1 MSYQP
6 QHFAPGEAPATKP
19 GGIIMVYGH
28 PGVGK
33 TQFCVNTWDVA
44 DTLFFANFDRDAS
57 HILKKYQGKGGVYYD
72 QFTALTQPQAKKV
85 LEALE
90 GMANAAI
97 STGKSVFVLDNAA
110 AAADIAVLALYD
122 PKGYG
127 AMSYG
132 GVNTW
137 WRDFLLPLEKAGI
150 WCLLT
155 GPSKEVWEDL
165 KSTGFYASDGWKH
178 LDYHVM
184 GEIWL
189 TNNRPPGGR
198 NNPKSSGT
206 AGDMELPADAQ
217 YKDDRLISGYPKLE
231 YKGQIMLAKKRPAV
245 QGMIMKNPTL
255 KGILKAMK
263 EVE

>member
-44 DTLFFANFDRDAS
+44 DTLFCANFDRDSS
-57 HILKKYQGKGGVYYD
+57 HLIKKYQGKGGVYYD

-85 LEALE
+85 LESLE
-90 GMANAAI
+90 GMRNAAI
-97 STGKSVFVLDNAA
+97 STGRAVFMLDNAA
-110 AAADIAVLALYD
+110 AAADIVALGLYD
-122 PKGYG
+122 KQKFG
-127 AMSYG
+127 ALAYG

-137 WRDFLLPLEKAGI
+137 WRDFLLPLERAGI

-155 GPSKEVWEDL
+155 APSREIWAEL
-165 KSTGFYASDGWKH
+165 KSTGLYGSDGWKH
-178 LDYHVM
+178 LDYHIM
-184 GEIWL
+184 SELWL
-189 TNNRPPGGR
+189 FTSRPLGAK
-198 NNPKSSGT
+198 NEPKSAGT
-206 AGDMELPADAQ
+206 AGELELPAD
-217 YKDDRLISGYPKLE
+217 YPALE

-245 QGMIMKNPTL
+245 QGMIMRNPSL

-263 EVE
+263 EIE